1 MAVCARFRV
10 LSGGG
15 FGLGFGGGGCKAVS
29 DETDETLKPQADCP
43 ELPNATLQPAPPPPL
58 RLDLVASG
66 WELGLGFRVC
76 CEAALRQPGS
86 ASSAR
91 FGDVFRIWQVVWG
104 SEAARWCR

>member
-43 ELPNATLQPAPPPPL
+43 ELPNATLQPAPPPPAQVGPRRQWLGAWVRFQGLL
-58 RLDLVASG
+58 RG
-66 WELGLGFRVC
+66 
-76 CEAALRQPGS
+76 
-86 ASSAR
+86 
-91 FGDVFRIWQVVWG
+91 G
-104 SEAARWCR
+104 SEAAR

>member
-43 ELPNATLQPAPPPPL
+43 ELPNATLQPAPPP
-58 RLDLVASG
+58 RSG
-66 WELGLGFRVC
+66 WTSSPVAGSLG
-76 CEAALRQPGS
+76 
-86 ASSAR
+86 
-91 FGDVFRIWQVVWG
+91 
-104 SEAARWCR
+104 